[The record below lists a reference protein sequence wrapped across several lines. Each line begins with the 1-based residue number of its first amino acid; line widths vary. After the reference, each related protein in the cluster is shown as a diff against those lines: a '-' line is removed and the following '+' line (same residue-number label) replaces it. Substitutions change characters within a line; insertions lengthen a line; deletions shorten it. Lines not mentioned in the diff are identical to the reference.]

1 MAWANGR
8 VGAASGDRRCSLVT
22 GLSTNRI
29 MASAALSPHLAK
41 EIATLAILFLPT
53 EPLAQAVLRVPMSPE
68 DLLGRDGSP
77 SGPAPQTWRFRRNRP
92 TPGARLSLAS
102 LWRGLHSC
110 PEDLLG
116 RDRSPSGP
124 APQTLALSEKSP
136 YPRSCPDNAQPTMQL
151 DRSSWLRLLLQECR
165 CSLMT
170 GIQSARASRSPR
182 LAKESASPSRSS
194 QWHRPS

>member
-41 EIATLAILFLPT
+41 ETATLAILFLPT

-68 DLLGRDGSP
+68 DLLGRD
-77 SGPAPQTWRFRRNRP
+77 R
-92 TPGARLSLAS
+92 SL
-102 LWRGLHSC
+102 
-110 PEDLLG
+110 
-116 RDRSPSGP
+116 SGP

-136 YPRSCPDNAQPTMQL
+136 YL
-151 DRSSWLRLLLQECR
+151 RSSPGLGQLLVR
-165 CSLMT
+165 
-170 GIQSARASRSPR
+170 
-182 LAKESASPSRSS
+182 SASPTRTASLVGTDLRAVRRRRHWRCRRNRPTWGADSGNPIQDDAGELTRGIPYRMMSLNRWLSRLIG
-194 QWHRPS
+194 RLAV

>member
-92 TPGARLSLAS
+92 TWGADPGNPIQDDAVEPLVKSVDRASCRLNQGRTTVSNTPWANLTANPRVLNS
-102 LWRGLHSC
+102 QRRAVAVCSHEFLVVQIDS
-110 PEDLLG
+110 G
-116 RDRSPSGP
+116 RDAPDLRIQRCGGP
-124 APQTLALSEKSP
+124 GIFPG
-136 YPRSCPDNAQPTMQL
+136 
-151 DRSSWLRLLLQECR
+151 LR
-165 CSLMT
+165 
-170 GIQSARASRSPR
+170 PV
-182 LAKESASPSRSS
+182 
-194 QWHRPS
+194 